1 MICLRFNVINYC
13 LLYFFGVI
21 PNSSE
26 KAFANFDAFVYPTH
40 SAASSMLMSVFF
52 KSDAAFFI
60 LSVRTYDENDVE
72 NTDLYAF
79 FIPVGDELNITDIFS
94 SVICSSAWELTY
106 AFILHVSSICDFET
120 V

>member
-1 MICLRFNVINYC
+1 MFVFNAINYC

-26 KAFANFDAFVYPTH
+26 NAFANFDAFVYPTH

-60 LSVRTYDENDVE
+60 LSERMYEENDVE

-79 FIPVGDELNITDIFS
+79 FMPVGDVLNIADSIS
-94 SVICSSAWELTY
+94 SVMCSSACEFIY
-106 AFILHVSSICDFET
+106 AFILHVSSICAFDT